1 MVIPCVAIY
10 KATYVHMSLHRH
22 GIASETA
29 AVPESKRTLGQ
40 KCACSHQGSAKQ
52 LGPANLSGSVRIF
65 VPFFRLARLLQRND
79 WNPAGTMIILRN
91 PSKNAITKNDARFKI
106 QNNFGGL
113 TLPLLESS

>member
-1 MVIPCVAIY
+1 M
-10 KATYVHMSLHRH
+10 
-22 GIASETA
+22 
-29 AVPESKRTLGQ
+29 
-40 KCACSHQGSAKQ
+40 
-52 LGPANLSGSVRIF
+52 
-65 VPFFRLARLLQRND
+65 PFFRLARLLQRND